1 MKKIKIGLTGFGRI
15 GRCIS
20 RIILSQPD
28 MFELVVVNDIND
40 DLNSLTYML
49 KYDSMHGI
57 LENDV
62 KVGDGG
68 FYFDNHFIKTYSKN
82 QMDLIPW
89 HEHDIDIIIGCT
101 GSLKDVKNAKNCI
114 QGSVKKVVF
123 SDSPDDVDFTFV
135 FGCNDKNYDP
145 KEHNVISASICDVVG
160 LAPVLKLIDEKY
172 GIESGFLNTLH
183 PVLFYQ
189 NILDGKSK
197 TSAFP
202 EKPWNS
208 LVMGRSSLNALIPKD
223 TSLIGALEKVIPTI
237 KGKISG
243 MSYRV
248 PTDVVS
254 TGIAN
259 IIVKNKTNKEEVLK
273 LINDNVNFPYL
284 GITEEAL
291 VSTDYKHNKYSSI
304 VDLKWVEVRDE
315 TFIRVICWYD
325 NEWGYS
331 SRLIDI
337 LKHVYL
343 TK

>member
-1 MKKIKIGLTGFGRI
+1 MKKIRIGITGFGRI

-20 RIILSQPD
+20 RIILSKPD
-28 MFELVVVNDIND
+28 EFELVAINDIND
-40 DLNSLTYML
+40 DLSSLTYML

-57 LENDV
+57 LDNEV
-62 KVGDGG
+62 RIEGDG
-68 FYFDNHFIKTYSKN
+68 FYFDDHFIKTFSNN
-82 QMDLIPW
+82 QIDLIPW
-89 HEHDIDIIIGCT
+89 HDHNVDIVIGCT
-101 GSLKDVKNAKNCI
+101 GSLQDVKNAKNCI
-114 QGSVKKVVF
+114 KGSVKKVVF
-123 SDSPDDVDFTFV
+123 SDSPDNVDFTFV
-135 FGCNDKNYDP
+135 FGCNDKDYKPAD
-145 KEHNVISASICDVVG
+145 HHVISASICDVVG

-172 GIESGFLNTLH
+172 EVVSGFLNTLH

-197 TSAFP
+197 TGAFP

-254 TGIAN
+254 TAIAN
-259 IIVKNKTNKEEVLK
+259 VIVKKKTSKEEVLK
-273 LINDNVNFPYL
+273 LIKENVMDPYL
-284 GITEEAL
+284 GVTELPL
-291 VSTDYKHNKYSSI
+291 VSVDYKHSKYSSV

-315 TFIRVICWYD
+315 VFIRVICWYD

-337 LKHVYL
+337 LKHVHVAR
-343 TK
+343 

>member
-20 RIILSQPD
+20 RLILTQPEI
-28 MFELVVVNDIND
+28 FELVVVNDIND
-40 DLNSLTYML
+40 DLNSLSYML

-57 LENDV
+57 LENDI
-62 KVGDGG
+62 KIDEGG
-68 FYFDNHFIKTYSKN
+68 FYFDTNFIKTYSKN
-82 QMDLIPW
+82 QIDLIPW
-89 HEHDIDIIIGCT
+89 HEHDIDIVIGCT
-101 GSLKDVKNAKNCI
+101 GSLTDVKNAKNCI

-123 SDSPDDVDFTFV
+123 SDSPDNVDFTFV
-135 FGCNDKNYDP
+135 FGCNDKSYNP
-145 KEHNVISASICDVVG
+145 NEHHIISASICDVVG

-172 GIESGFLNTLH
+172 QIESGFLNTLH

-202 EKPWNS
+202 EKPWNT

-259 IIVKNKTNKEEVLK
+259 IIVKRKTNKAEVLK
-273 LINDNVNFPYL
+273 LINDNVVFPYL

-291 VSTDYKHNKYSSI
+291 ISTDYKHNKYSSI

-337 LKHVYL
+337 LKHVYT

>member
-20 RIILSQPD
+20 RLILSQPEL
-28 MFELVVVNDIND
+28 FELVVVNDIND

-62 KVGDGG
+62 KVGAGG

-82 QMDLIPW
+82 QIDLISW
-89 HEHDIDIIIGCT
+89 HEHDIDIVIGCT
-101 GSLKDVKNAKNCI
+101 GSLTDVNNAKNCI
-114 QGSVKKVVF
+114 QGTVKKVVF
-123 SDSPDDVDFTFV
+123 SDSPDNVDFTFV
-135 FGCNDKNYDP
+135 FGCNDKSYKPN
-145 KEHNVISASICDVVG
+145 EHHVISASICDVVG

-172 GIESGFLNTLH
+172 EIESGFLNTLH

-248 PTDVVS
+248 PTDLVS

-259 IIVKNKTNKEEVLK
+259 IIVKRKTNKAEVLK
-273 LINDNVNFPYL
+273 LINDSVIFPYL

-291 VSTDYKHNKYSSI
+291 VSTDYKHSKYSSI

-337 LKHVYL
+337 LKHVYT